1 MDLKKKKDRLLI
13 FFAKEAGIELKAALY
28 FLCFLFFYFL
38 YRIFQG
44 VWEASIIHMVEM
56 IFSTYA
62 MGYLQVYVFSNFDEG
77 DTFTGK
83 TFFYSA
89 FCSGL
94 YTVVA
99 YLGKW
104 FDESMGTLG
113 LFYIYVLLAYIC
125 AYWMYKIKRLGDTKA
140 LNEDLKA
147 FQERSR
153 EHGECD

>member
-1 MDLKKKKDRLLI
+1 M
-13 FFAKEAGIELKAALY
+13 
-28 FLCFLFFYFL
+28 
-38 YRIFQG
+38 
-44 VWEASIIHMVEM
+44 MEM
-56 IFSTYA
+56 IAATYA

-77 DTFTGK
+77 DNFTGR

-89 FCSGL
+89 LCSGL

-104 FDESMGTLG
+104 FGNSVEALG
-113 LFYIYVLLAYIC
+113 LFYVYVLVAYIC
-125 AYWMYKIKRLGDTKA
+125 AYWMYKIKRLGDTRA

-153 EHGECD
+153 EHGECN